1 MVKMDSELFHAACDI
16 MRTRDAQLAA
26 LGDDELMHYGRKGM
40 KWNENIYAEDEEKKR
55 RASASSGQSQYAK
68 QLQAEANKRR
78 YGGSAYNDSKPERPL
93 IPAASRLPEEPE
105 PITGLEKRFDNS
117 ASAKA
122 DYYRNKYG
130 SQSSGSTPDDVE
142 NGRRIREQQRAQREA
157 AAKYGGPAYTPSQK
171 DLDKLN
177 EDNRRA
183 KAERQIREA
192 KNTNMSEE
200 NQKANAARERAK
212 VQEDAR
218 KNDRIGL
225 YKDPKVVGSG
235 PDQNGDYTIFT
246 ETVLPNSRANDVNG
260 VTEGR
265 EHFNLE
271 DVDEKSD
278 RLKRARD
285 IDQWHIE
292 NVQEPYLKEKNE
304 RKDRID
310 SYKKKYAGS
319 VYTPGEEELARYK
332 KSADI
337 AKKPYEARERANQ
350 IRDAREHDRN
360 VLSSDKYSDSGRGS
374 YDTHDISYTSPSG
387 NRITKS
393 IPRESDNYEF
403 SGRQGHMNIMNARGE
418 NLEKLLKNIDIW
430 KQKKK

>member
-1 MVKMDSELFHAACDI
+1 MVRLESELFHAACNI

-40 KWNENIYAEDEEKKR
+40 KWNENIYADDLNKR
-55 RASASSGQSQYAK
+55 QSSGQNQYAK

-78 YGGSAYNDSKPERPL
+78 YGGSAYNDPKPKRPP

-117 ASAKA
+117 SSAKA

-130 SQSSGSTPDDVE
+130 SQSSSSTPDDVE
-142 NGRRIREQQRAQREA
+142 NGRRIREQQRARREA

-177 EDNRRA
+177 EDNKRANAEKQIERANAMRRNGING
-183 KAERQIREA
+183 Q
-192 KNTNMSEE
+192 SEE
-200 NQKANAARERAK
+200 QKNLDDATRIAREKGKTVLYEEHGRRSDDNPEYHYAETKMVTPTGTHTTHKTLPEYYDLENPESDTLKGSRIEARHIGDKDTEIDKNSRKRADVK
-212 VQEDAR
+212 KKADEQIAEAR
-218 KNDRIGL
+218 KRQLLG
-225 YKDPKVVGSG
+225 VGG
-235 PDQNGDYTIFT
+235 P
-246 ETVLPNSRANDVNG
+246 SRADLDSQKSKAQTAND
-260 VTEGR
+260 
-265 EHFNLE
+265 
-271 DVDEKSD
+271 
-278 RLKRARD
+278 
-285 IDQWHIE
+285 
-292 NVQEPYLKEKNE
+292 
-304 RKDRID
+304 
-310 SYKKKYAGS
+310 
-319 VYTPGEEELARYK
+319 
-332 KSADI
+332 
-337 AKKPYEARERANQ
+337 RANQ

-393 IPRESDNYEF
+393 IPRESGNYEYQ
-403 SGRQGHMNIMNARGE
+403 GRQGHMNIMNARGE